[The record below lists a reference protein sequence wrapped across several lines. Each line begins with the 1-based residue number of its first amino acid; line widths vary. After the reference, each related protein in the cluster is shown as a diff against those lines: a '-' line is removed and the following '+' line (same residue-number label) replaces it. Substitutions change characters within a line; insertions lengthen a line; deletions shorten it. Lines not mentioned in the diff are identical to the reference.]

1 MGMKLNSQCLISQ
14 INKTFGMDQSEID
27 VDSEYENRE
36 ERKKNTLTINRS
48 SSLRSSYVSMMR
60 QSKVEAEIE

>member
-1 MGMKLNSQCLISQ
+1 MKLNSQCLISQ

>member
-1 MGMKLNSQCLISQ
+1 
-14 INKTFGMDQSEID
+14 MDQSEID

>member
-1 MGMKLNSQCLISQ
+1 
-14 INKTFGMDQSEID
+14 MDQSEID

-60 QSKVEAEIE
+60 QSKVEAEIEQSARFIQAIQIKRVASC